1 MSAINHF
8 ASAARLLALA
18 ASLAACCGMDSAQAQ
33 GMAAVTE
40 ADIARVQRNQP
51 VVTEEDM
58 ARAAKAHRLPM
69 EAAQDRPPNSIP
81 NLDALPQPAASP
93 PLDLEALARGYQAGA
108 EGMATPQ
115 GLSARPE
122 LMIFISFA
130 MPQPTLQRLVDQ
142 AARAQATLLIRGF
155 VDGSLRET
163 VTRMQALIGQRQVAV
178 QIDPQAFD
186 RFAVTR
192 TPTFVLVRAG
202 AKGEPCGADQCLP
215 AEAYMATSGDVSLD
229 YALELIER
237 QAPRFAKEARMY
249 AKKLKG

>member
-1 MSAINHF
+1 MSAINLF
-8 ASAARLLALA
+8 PNAARLLPLA
-18 ASLAACCGMDSAQAQ
+18 ASLVACSALAQ
-33 GMAAVTE
+33 GTAAVTE

-51 VVTEEDM
+51 VITEQDM
-58 ARAAKAHRLPM
+58 ARAAKAHRLPLD
-69 EAAQDRPPNSIP
+69 AALDRPPHSSP
-81 NLDALPQPAASP
+81 NIDALPQPAQSSP
-93 PLDLEALARGYQAGA
+93 RDLAALARGYQAGA
-108 EGMATPQ
+108 EGMAMAQ
-115 GLSARPE
+115 ELSASPG
-122 LMIFISFA
+122 LMIFISFS

-163 VTRMQALIGQRQVAV
+163 VKRMQALIGQRQVAV

-202 AKGEPCGADQCLP
+202 AKAQPCGAGQCLP

-229 YALELIER
+229 YALEFIER
-237 QAPRFAKEARMY
+237 QAPRFAKDARMY
-249 AKKLKG
+249 VKKLKG

>member
-8 ASAARLLALA
+8 THAARLLPLA
-18 ASLAACCGMDSAQAQ
+18 ASLAVCCGMSSAQAL
-33 GMAAVTE
+33 GTAVVTE

-51 VVTEEDM
+51 VITEQDM
-58 ARAAKAHRLPM
+58 ARAAKAHRLPID
-69 EAAQDRPPNSIP
+69 AALERPPKSSP
-81 NLDALPQPAASP
+81 NIDALPQPALSP
-93 PLDLEALARGYQAGA
+93 PLNLEALARGYQAGTDH
-108 EGMATPQ
+108 MAMAQ
-115 GLSARPE
+115 GLSAKAD
-122 LMIFISFA
+122 LMIFISFS

-155 VDGSLRET
+155 VDGSLGET
-163 VTRMQALIGQRQVAV
+163 VKRMQSLIGQRQVAV

-202 AKGEPCGADQCLP
+202 TRGEPCGAGQCLP

-229 YALELIER
+229 YALEFIER
-237 QAPRFAKEARMY
+237 QAPRFTRDARMY
-249 AKKLKG
+249 LKTLGR

>member
-8 ASAARLLALA
+8 TQAARLLALA
-18 ASLAACCGMDSAQAQ
+18 SLAACYGMGSAQAQ
-33 GMAAVTE
+33 GTAAVTE

-51 VVTEEDM
+51 VITDQDM

-69 EAAQDRPPNSIP
+69 DAALERLPKSSPNI
-81 NLDALPQPAASP
+81 DALPQPAASS
-93 PLDLEALARGYQAGA
+93 PLDLEALARGYQAGT
-108 EGMATPQ
+108 EGMAMTQ
-115 GLSARPE
+115 GLSARPA
-122 LMIFISFA
+122 LMIFISFS

-202 AKGEPCGADQCLP
+202 AKGEPCGAGQCLP
-215 AEAYMATSGDVSLD
+215 AEAFMATSGDVSLD
-229 YALELIER
+229 YALAFIER
-237 QAPRFAKEARMY
+237 QAPRFARDARMY
-249 AKKLKG
+249 VKKLKG